1 MKRRSATTPGS
12 LHEVLASLPTCDR
25 SELLAR
31 WQDLHAVTPPSGMST
46 PLLLRAVAY
55 KLQERAH
62 GGLKPAVRR
71 FLEKAVSS
79 AVCGKA
85 VTGISIAKPGTRL
98 VREWRGVTYEVIIIP
113 DGVLLNGKRL
123 GSLSEAA
130 HAITG
135 AKWSGPRFFGLVKG
149 GRHGR
154 SKAA

>member
-1 MKRRSATTPGS
+1 MNRTKTSSPGS
-12 LHEVLASLPTCDR
+12 LREVLASFSTCDR
-25 SELLAR
+25 SELLAC
-31 WQDLHAVTPPSGMST
+31 WNDLYAAAPPSGIST

-55 KLQERAH
+55 KLQERAY
-62 GGLKPAVRR
+62 GGLKPVVRR
-71 FLEKAVSS
+71 FLEKTARD
-79 AVCGKA
+79 ATRGKA
-85 VTGISIAKPGTRL
+85 VTGISVAKPGTRL

-113 DGVLLNGKRL
+113 DGVLLNGKQL

>member
-1 MKRRSATTPGS
+1 MKRRFAATPGS
-12 LHEVLASLPTCDR
+12 LREVLASLPACDR
-25 SELLAR
+25 SELLAC
-31 WQDLHAVTPPSGMST
+31 WNDLYAAPPPSGIST

-55 KLQERAH
+55 KLQERAQ
-62 GGLKPAVRR
+62 GGLTPTVQR
-71 FLEKAVSS
+71 FLEKATSDATGGRAIAGMS
-79 AVCGKA
+79 
-85 VTGISIAKPGTRL
+85 VTKPGTRL

-113 DGVLLNGKRL
+113 DGVLLNGERL

-130 HAITG
+130 GKITG